1 MQAAARP
8 STQDRRSNRV
18 AFVASHRARFGV
30 VLASRSSAMR
40 GVAHCVF
47 DVLHAAP
54 PAYEHRC
61 MASGSQVRA
70 TCRHRRGRQPR
81 VPPQPRNAAGRS
93 WCEPEDRRRYS
104 GTSSSVVDVGIRPG
118 RASPAARDRTAGA
131 SMTKMF
137 TSPLAPALSG
147 FLEFRRR
154 RGYRYNR
161 AEVTQR
167 AFDRF
172 VAEYAKHDALWR
184 LDTVILAWLGS
195 RPGRLAV
202 SVSQDM
208 AVIRQFWFYLRR
220 HHPARCRREVRWP
233 KLPTTSS
240 FVPHVLTDDQVRVLL
255 RLA

>member
-1 MQAAARP
+1 
-8 STQDRRSNRV
+8 
-18 AFVASHRARFGV
+18 
-30 VLASRSSAMR
+30 
-40 GVAHCVF
+40 
-47 DVLHAAP
+47 
-54 PAYEHRC
+54 
-61 MASGSQVRA
+61 
-70 TCRHRRGRQPR
+70 
-81 VPPQPRNAAGRS
+81 
-93 WCEPEDRRRYS
+93 
-104 GTSSSVVDVGIRPG
+104 
-118 RASPAARDRTAGA
+118 
-131 SMTKMF
+131 MTKMF

-161 AEVTQR
+161 AEFTLR

-220 HHPARCRREVRWP
+220 HHPARCRR
-233 KLPTTSS
+233 
-240 FVPHVLTDDQVRVLL
+240 
-255 RLA
+255 